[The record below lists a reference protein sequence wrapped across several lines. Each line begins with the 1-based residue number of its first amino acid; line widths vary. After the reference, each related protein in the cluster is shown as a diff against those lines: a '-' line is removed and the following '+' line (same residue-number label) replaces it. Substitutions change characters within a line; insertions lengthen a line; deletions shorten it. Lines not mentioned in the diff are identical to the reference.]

1 MSIAALTVTCA
12 PALACSLTLLG
23 GTWKENTLCYRVLV
37 QAKASC
43 VVKNCREQQST
54 VKTKPPRS
62 KMKARCFA
70 ILLIQM
76 LCFSLRNP
84 AQADETRYSPQEL
97 TTDFDILRSALTSGD
112 PGVYRY
118 TSSTALDA
126 AFKIAR
132 ARLDQPMY
140 AADFYRVLAPM
151 IAEIK
156 NGHTQLQLPKGL
168 REKTLATEPILP
180 LGVRVLGDDRV
191 YVLRDFRSGHHD
203 LAGFELLSVN
213 GYTAKWITSKMRNSL
228 SEDGDIPTS
237 RRRDSSG
244 LAFVENLAL
253 LLDIRSPFSIE
264 VKKGRHRTSVKVS
277 GILKSDLIL
286 SWKQLYPDDDGFRK
300 PPSADFRLLRGG
312 AVAVMRLSH
321 WDDPDEHP
329 ENDLRK
335 KFAEWF
341 STLEANKTKT
351 LIIDIRRNG
360 GGEETLGTLLFSYLA
375 KEPFLYYKAA
385 LANGPD
391 FDFFRYAEGH
401 EERDALPRY
410 VAPLKTPL
418 KESLP
423 GKPTAQYELVNR
435 PNLGVQQPRK
445 PHFDGQVLILINGG
459 SFSTSAEFAAIC
471 HSHQRATFIGEESS
485 GAYYG
490 DDSGITP
497 TLVLPNTKLRIDV
510 PLIAYYTAVNGV
522 RHQNRG
528 VLPDCPV
535 RYTIQDELEGRDKEM
550 AIALKLAAGEK
561 LTSCKRIDY

>member
-1 MSIAALTVTCA
+1 
-12 PALACSLTLLG
+12 
-23 GTWKENTLCYRVLV
+23 
-37 QAKASC
+37 
-43 VVKNCREQQST
+43 
-54 VKTKPPRS
+54 
-62 KMKARCFA
+62 MKARFLV
-70 ILLIQM
+70 ILLIQI
-76 LCFSLRNP
+76 LSLSLLGL
-84 AQADETRYSPQEL
+84 AQAEGPRYSPQEL
-97 TTDFDILRSALTSGD
+97 TADFDILHSALTSGD
-112 PGVYRY
+112 PGIYRY
-118 TSSTALDA
+118 TSAATLEAASKKARAMLGRPMDA
-126 AFKIAR
+126 AE
-132 ARLDQPMY
+132 
-140 AADFYRVLAPM
+140 FYRVLAPL

-156 NGHTQLQLPKGL
+156 NGHTQLQWPKGL

-180 LGVRVLGDDRV
+180 LGVRMLEDDRV
-191 YVLRDFRSGHHD
+191 YVFRDFRSGQQD
-203 LAGFELLSVN
+203 LVGFELLSVN

-253 LLDIRSPFSIE
+253 LLGIRSPFSVE
-264 VKKGRHRTSVKVS
+264 VMKGGHRKSVKVP
-277 GILKSDLIL
+277 GILESDLIQ
-286 SWKQLYPDDDGFRK
+286 SWKQLYPDDDEFRK
-300 PPSADFRLLRGG
+300 PQSADFRLLPGG
-312 AVAVMRLSH
+312 SIALMRLSH
-321 WDDPDEHP
+321 WDDPGEHP

-351 LIIDIRRNG
+351 LIIDIRHNG

-391 FDFFRYAEGH
+391 FDFLRYAEGH

-410 VAPLKTPL
+410 VAPLKTAL
-418 KESLP
+418 NESLP
-423 GKPTAQYELVNR
+423 GKPTARYELVNR
-435 PNLGVQQPRK
+435 PNLGVQQPSK
-445 PHFDGQVLILINGG
+445 PHFDGLVLILIDGG

-471 HSHQRATFIGEESS
+471 HSHRRATFIGEESS

-497 TLVLPNTKLRIDV
+497 TLALPNTKLRIDV

-522 RHQNRG
+522 RNQNRG
-528 VLPDCPV
+528 ILPDCPV
-535 RYTIQDELEGRDKEM
+535 RYTIQDELEGRDKGME
-550 AIALKLAAGEK
+550 IALKLAAGEK